1 MQIDR
6 IKCCNRDAEE
16 QEDKNS
22 IWLKEADL
30 STLSVDKEVKKQEL
44 DSYSEKKRK
53 CSIFSF
59 SQALKKAEEVLKKKQ
74 DKKDKAVGFCLFSF
88 SQAYAPP
95 S

>member
-1 MQIDR
+1 MHLLDMQMDR

-30 STLSVDKEVKKQEL
+30 STLSVDKEVRKQEL

-53 CSIFSF
+53 FQIFHLVF
-59 SQALKKAEEVLKKKQ
+59 QALKKAEEVLKKKQ
-74 DKKDKAVGFCLFSF
+74 DKKDKAVGFLFV
-88 SQAYAPP
+88 
-95 S
+95 